1 MNTSIRLPL
10 LCAFALLLIAGC
22 GQSPRPTTVNPLPLS
37 AANINLIFVVSPDL
51 NYQAAGDVQK
61 DTANLTPQGLQRSL
75 LMAPFLQQNVLGN
88 NNVTAIY
95 ALEPM
100 THLQTV
106 NGYPDM
112 AGLETI
118 QQFDMLNQITTTSG
132 GTGTVATPGQNFP
145 INVSYALGS
154 VPTGVAMPSPA
165 FPCPSCQGIDFN
177 DLDGD
182 NETLLTGIVNANV
195 PGYYVFSAPW
205 EAVSAMLAKFN
216 AFRHYGLTLPVDYQS
231 PNRID
236 AISID
241 PSGNASL
248 VTYNSNV
255 SPPAT
260 YPVLPSTPFVPSAC
274 QATPFSIP
282 ANGGPLTGAPAN
294 INTNETVYFIRH
306 ANAHPTATF
315 SDGNYVAAG
324 QWRALDLVNALKG
337 KVNPSHVYSMDPA
350 QVTNGS
356 FSASDQ
362 SNWSHNTLALT
373 AQPYAIANNLP
384 FTLVSSFLLTDTN
397 GPQETS
403 TYFFQNGEF
412 SNRTILVAWEHSN
425 IPMIVQQLLASYGN
439 TTAVPGWGSIDYD
452 SIWTVKLDATGSLTV
467 DNSLCEGIDSTLL
480 PKTAPQF

>member
-1 MNTSIRLPL
+1 MNTPIRLPL
-10 LCAFALLLIAGC
+10 LCAFALSLIAGC
-22 GQSPRPTTVNPLPLS
+22 GQPPRPTTVNPLPLP

-132 GTGTVATPGQNFP
+132 GHRHGCNPRPELSHQRVVRAGLR
-145 INVSYALGS
+145 A
-154 VPTGVAMPSPA
+154 TGVAMPSPA
-165 FPCPSCQGIDFN
+165 FPCPNCQGIDFN

-182 NETLLTGIVNANV
+182 NETLLSGLVNANV

-205 EAVSAMLAKFN
+205 EPVSAMLAKFN
-216 AFRHYGLTLPVDYQS
+216 SFRHYGLTLPVDYQS
-231 PNRID
+231 PNTIE

-241 PSGNASL
+241 PSGNATL

-260 YPVLPSTPFVPSAC
+260 YPVLPSAPLVPTAC
-274 QATPFSIP
+274 QATPLLDP
-282 ANGGPLTGAPAN
+282 
-294 INTNETVYFIRH
+294 
-306 ANAHPTATF
+306 
-315 SDGNYVAAG
+315 G
-324 QWRALDLVNALKG
+324 QRRS
-337 KVNPSHVYSMDPA
+337 SHR
-350 QVTNGS
+350 
-356 FSASDQ
+356 SAREYQ
-362 SNWSHNTLALT
+362 Y
-373 AQPYAIANNLP
+373 Q
-384 FTLVSSFLLTDTN
+384 
-397 GPQETS
+397 
-403 TYFFQNGEF
+403 
-412 SNRTILVAWEHSN
+412 
-425 IPMIVQQLLASYGN
+425 
-439 TTAVPGWGSIDYD
+439 
-452 SIWTVKLDATGSLTV
+452 
-467 DNSLCEGIDSTLL
+467 
-480 PKTAPQF
+480 